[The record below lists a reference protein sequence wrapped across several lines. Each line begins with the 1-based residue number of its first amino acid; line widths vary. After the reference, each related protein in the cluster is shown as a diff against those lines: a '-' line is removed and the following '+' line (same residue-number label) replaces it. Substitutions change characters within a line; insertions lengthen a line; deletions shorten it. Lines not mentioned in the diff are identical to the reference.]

1 MAQLRNLGQPFGSP
15 GGIINIPAPAGSA
28 LAGQIQMRA
37 MEGLGQAL
45 GMYMGQQK
53 QKELWQQD
61 LQNYQLAQ
69 QSQLPQ
75 GMAGPQ
81 MGMPQM
87 QSRMGQQ
94 AQMQSQL
101 GQMFPAPQDPFTLTP
116 GAGRYTGAGQ
126 QVAEREAV
134 PKRTQASS
142 VITDP
147 KDPDRAIRVR
157 DTFDDQGNLINRQYL
172 GEATLA
178 EKIGGVAP
186 EAFTQMQKPVAAKIQ
201 TELKDVE
208 INIANLKSIRD
219 QFKPEYTE
227 IPFKMGAKITKW
239 QEKAGGFL
247 GMPSA
252 EAKKALADFSSWRRN
267 GQREFVVFKKW
278 ATGVAAGQQEMA
290 QQIELA
296 FPSAL
301 KDSATEFKS
310 KLDSAIRVQ
319 ERTRNI
325 LSDMLNKGTVLT
337 MQDKKIAERDALKQ
351 ALSEEFGQKQQQQG
365 TPMTATNP
373 QTGEKIQSFDG
384 GQTWR
389 PIQ

>member
-1 MAQLRNLGQPFGSP
+1 MAQLRGLGQPFGSP

-45 GMYMGQQK
+45 GQYLGQQR
-53 QKELWQQD
+53 QQELWQQD
-61 LQNYQLAQ
+61 IQNMQVAQ

-75 GMAGPQ
+75 GVAGPQ
-81 MGMPQM
+81 MGMPTM
-87 QSRMGQQ
+87 QSRMAQQ

-101 GQMFPAPQDPFTLTP
+101 GQMFPAPADPFTLPP
-116 GAGRYTGAGQ
+116 GAGRYTGTGEP
-126 QVAEREAV
+126 VAEREAV

-147 KDPDRAIRVR
+147 DDPDRAIRVR
-157 DTFDDQGNLINRQYL
+157 DTFDEQGNLINRQYL

-186 EAFTQMQKPVAAKIQ
+186 EAFTQMQRPVATKIQ
-201 TELKDVE
+201 TELKDVK
-208 INIANLKSIRD
+208 INIANLKAIRD
-219 QFKPEYTE
+219 QYKDEYSE
-227 IPFKMGAKITKW
+227 YPFRLGTKVTKW
-239 QEKAGGFL
+239 QEKAGGLL

-252 EAKKALADFSSWRRN
+252 ERKKALADFSAWRRN

-278 ATGVAAGQQEMA
+278 ATGVAAGQTEMKE
-290 QQIELA
+290 QIELA

-301 KDSATEFKS
+301 GDSATEFKS

-319 ERTRNI
+319 ERTEAI
-325 LSDMLNKGTVLT
+325 LSDMLTKGTVMT
-337 MQDKKIAERDALKQ
+337 MQDKRSAERNALKQ
-351 ALSEEFGQKQQQQG
+351 ALSEERQRGQQQG
-365 TPMTATNP
+365 TPVTATNP

-384 GQTWR
+384 GQTWQ